1 MPTSASGTMFGDFI
15 NYLVELGIAD
25 VILPFILIFTL
36 VYAILTRTKILGE
49 GKKNFNVM
57 VALVIALAV
66 VIPHITGSYRGVDIV
81 NVINSALPNVSM
93 WIVLFISFLLLIGV
107 FGITV
112 KQDSTLMGFFGVA
125 CLVIVIIIF
134 ASSAGW
140 IDPKVLAMLGL
151 NNPKTQAFIIIIAV
165 FVFIIWFITKE
176 PPKQPGERMTES
188 IKSWFDKVS

>member
-1 MPTSASGTMFGDFI
+1 MPTPASGTVFGDFI

-57 VALVIALAV
+57 IALVIALSV

-81 NVINSALPNVSM
+81 NVINSALPNVSV

-112 KQDSTLMGFFGVA
+112 KEDSTLMGFLGVA
-125 CLVIVIIIF
+125 CLIIVLIIF

-140 IDPKVLAMLGL
+140 IDPKILAMLGL

-165 FVFIIWFITKE
+165 FVFIIWFVTKE
-176 PPKQPGERMTES
+176 PPKSTGEKMGDT
-188 IKSWFDKVS
+188 IKSWFNKVQ